1 MASLMQTM
9 MSPTGARRGSSNPA
23 EPGHGQPEKDPY
35 ESFEDHIDQALDRV
49 LARMGVEKLQK
60 QLAELEQLAQAG
72 ALGQEMWQLR
82 QEKQEELQQA
92 QSELEELERPMREFF
107 GL

>member
-9 MSPTGARRGSSNPA
+9 MSPMGARPGSSNPA

-35 ESFEDHIDQALDRV
+35 ESFEDHIDHGLKCAVLD
-49 LARMGVEKLQK
+49 LKIEKLQK

-72 ALGQEMWQLR
+72 ALGQEMLQLR
-82 QEKQEELQQA
+82 QEKQEEPQQA